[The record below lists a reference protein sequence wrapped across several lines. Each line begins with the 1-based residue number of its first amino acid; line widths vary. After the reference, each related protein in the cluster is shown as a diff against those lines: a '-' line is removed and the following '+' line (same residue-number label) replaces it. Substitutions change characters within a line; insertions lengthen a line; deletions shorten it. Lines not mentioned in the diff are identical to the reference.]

1 MRNLRL
7 ETGMDS
13 NEKWYSVKEVAA
25 QRGVSPDTVRRWIN
39 RKLLRAFKFP
49 GRSNRRHRV
58 YDCFRV
64 AESELDRFTR
74 ANMTS

>member
-1 MRNLRL
+1 
-7 ETGMDS
+7 MDS

-25 QRGVSPDTVRRWIN
+25 QRGVSPDTVRRWIQ

-49 GRSNRRHRV
+49 GRPNRRRRV